1 VQLQET
7 LRLVQPVSTGWVT
20 GTSQKRVLMSI
31 FNRRGNAPV
40 LGQLVVGKRQ
50 VDMIPVVTG
59 INGMPCDRT

>member
-7 LRLVQPVSTGWVT
+7 PRLVQPVSTGWVT

-40 LGQLVVGKRQ
+40 LVQLVVGKRQ
-50 VDMIPVVTG
+50 WEMTSVVSGT
-59 INGMPCDRT
+59 NGMP